1 MQEKLMSAAGAGAVS
16 LTSHWFIRPD
26 CEEQVMVAV
35 QELAANVR
43 ANEPDTLTYLVHAP
57 FMDKRLQSLP
67 PSGSPFLLFFEVYRD
82 ADAFLRHV
90 NGPVFKDFVD
100 RYGSLFV
107 QSDGKPFT
115 TVKFLSQQAGFVRE
129 APLAKSGESSV
140 AVNQHPAVMFEI
152 IGRDQ
157 RALQKFYSRVF
168 GWQYQEG
175 SSGFAYVHF
184 PVRTLPLLG
193 GIGQA
198 NPDIPGFDPGRNF
211 YLLVDDLEAA
221 IGRALAAGGTRYMEP
236 ASADGYTF
244 AMIRD
249 PEGNPVGLIKPFNES
264 AT

>member
-1 MQEKLMSAAGAGAVS
+1 MSAAGAGAVS
-16 LTSHWFIRPD
+16 LTSKWFIRPG
-26 CEEQVMVAV
+26 CEGQVVEAV
-35 QELAANVR
+35 HQLAANVR
-43 ANEPDTLTYLVHAP
+43 ANEPDTLAYLVHTP
-57 FMDKRLQSLP
+57 FIDEGLQSLP
-67 PSGSPFLLFFEVYRD
+67 PSGGPVLLFFEVYRN
-82 ADAFLRHV
+82 ADALFRHL
-90 NGPVFKDFVD
+90 NGPAFKDFVD

-115 TVKFLSQQAGFVRE
+115 TLQFLSQQAGFVRE
-129 APLAKSGESSV
+129 TPLAQTAEPSV
-140 AVNQHPAVMFEI
+140 DVNQHPAVMFEI

-157 RALQKFYSRVF
+157 RALQKFYSHVF

-249 PEGNPVGLIKPFNES
+249 PEGNPVGLIKPSNER